1 MEKIFILSV
10 VFISIVALIW
20 KFYKD
25 FQKKDQCQGC
35 AGYKECAKISVSEKF
50 LNKDTKNE

>member
-1 MEKIFILSV
+1 MEKTFILLIVS
-10 VFISIVALIW
+10 ISIVALIW

-35 AGYKECAKISVSEKF
+35 AGYKECEKISVSEKL